1 MLLMELKKDRVLAK
15 KEGNEKKYQYLTT
28 IVSEIQRLD
37 KTDQEDDTKVKAV
50 ITKSVKALK
59 EMIKVSESSEEFQ
72 NEIDVL
78 STYLPKQLSEEELK
92 ELIQVFIAEVGA
104 FNMSDMGKVM
114 KRLSEEYKGLYDG
127 SIASSIVKEELSR

>member
-15 KEGNEKKYQYLTT
+15 REGNEKKYQYLTT
-28 IVSEIQRLD
+28 IVSEIQRMD
-37 KTDQEDDTKVKAV
+37 KPDQENDTKVQAV